1 MSQEIKRDFIVIDD
15 DAINNMICYKII
27 ELTIPGSHI
36 MTFTSPEKGVD
47 HIRNNHLINDN
58 HDAVV
63 FLDINMPS
71 LTGWD
76 VLEKI
81 ESYPEPA
88 RKSLKIY
95 MLSSSVD
102 QQDREKADKHPLV
115 LGYITKPLSKA
126 KLQAI
131 FPDN

>member
-36 MTFTSPEKGVD
+36 MTFTSPETGVD